1 MLLTKTEYLTNM
13 PTDILNEYGLTK
25 TLLTRR
31 ETIYLKHVLKNIF
44 IYGDEEYL
52 KSKLNMLQF
61 KSMFQYF
68 GFVTNKL
75 RAIYKIPREYQVD
88 NADNVVK
95 LKRESFFKMLELYK
109 DLKPIIIVDFDK
121 TLTNPKFHTLYN
133 YIIDDYSVIIN
144 SANPMQDVIESYLDK
159 HNLPRPRK
167 IFANKGKQKKITKL
181 KNIVLTNQDKIFFY
195 IDDEEEYL
203 EYGCLLFMY
212 CYKYTK
218 DGKIYNY
225 TFFKNS
231 QILLK

>member
-31 ETIYLKHVLKNIF
+31 ETIYFKHVLKNIF
-44 IYGDEEYL
+44 IYGNEEYL
-52 KSKLNMLQF
+52 KSKLNILQF
-61 KSMFQYF
+61 KSIFQYF

-75 RAIYKIPREYQVD
+75 RAIYKMPREYRID
-88 NADNVVK
+88 NADDIVK
-95 LKRESFFKMLELYK
+95 QKRRNFFKTLELYRN
-109 DLKPIIIVDFDK
+109 LNPIIIVDFDK
-121 TLTNPKFHTLYN
+121 TITNTKFHSLYN
-133 YIIDDYSVIIN
+133 YIIDDYYVIIN
-144 SANPMQDVIESYLDK
+144 SVNPIQDVIENYLDK
-159 HNLPRPRK
+159 YELPKPRK

-181 KNIVLTNQDKIFFY
+181 KEIVLTNQDRIIFY

-203 EYGCLLFMY
+203 EYRCLLFMY

-225 TFFKNS
+225 TFFK
-231 QILLK
+231 K